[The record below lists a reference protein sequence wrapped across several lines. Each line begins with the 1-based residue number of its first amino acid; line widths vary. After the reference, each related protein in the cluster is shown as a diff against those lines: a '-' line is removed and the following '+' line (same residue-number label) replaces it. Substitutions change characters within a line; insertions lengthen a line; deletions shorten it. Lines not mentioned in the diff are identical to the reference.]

1 MDRHGNRNLSP
12 EELLLTIEEKDVDPV
27 PRKIT
32 PAEYFSSPEFQ
43 RRQKLAKE
51 RREREAFQKNVA
63 FRTAQA
69 QNPIK
74 PRPRKKRG
82 RKFR

>member
-1 MDRHGNRNLSP
+1 MDRHGNRIINP
-12 EELLLTIEEKDVDPV
+12 AELLVVMQEKDAA

-32 PAEYFSSPEFQ
+32 PAEYYASPEFQ

-51 RREREAFQKNVA
+51 RREHEAFQKNVA
-63 FRTAQA
+63 FRTAQE

-74 PRPRKKRG
+74 GRPRKKRG
-82 RKFR
+82 RKRKC